1 MTVTGEFG
9 DIDNGHIDPKIYTDQ
24 AIYEREL
31 EQVFGRSWLF
41 LAHDSQLPKRGS
53 FVQTYMGED
62 PVLVVRQGD
71 GSVKAFLNQC
81 RHRGMRICRS
91 DEGTNKTFT
100 CSYHG
105 WAYDLEGNL
114 INVPMED
121 RAYRKEIDKSRWGAV
136 KVRVEE
142 YKGFYFGT
150 WSEDVPEFTDYLG
163 DMAFYFDA
171 VVGRWDN
178 GLELVPMTSKWVID
192 CNWKFASEQSASD
205 MYHVPFSH
213 ASARMALTDKPEE
226 WPMRW
231 GDAPP
236 GRQFSGNGH
245 GSGSVWL
252 PTLGIPDLV
261 SGQDYVDW
269 LVSNQAE
276 VFRNIGEERA
286 LKVYAHNTI
295 FPNFSW
301 LGPNATMRVWHRAGQ
316 GRWRC
321 GPGHTCRRTHPRT
334 SRRTF
339 GAAFKGRLD
348 RPARSKP
355 TTARTGLKYNKFSK
369 VGRRDSPNLT
379 PRWDLGM
386 RKGTSTVFPA
396 YPTMSSARL
405 LLVAST
411 AGGRTSWRASLGPR
425 SAIRMLRAS
434 AKKRSF
440 LRRFRK
446 YDGICR
452 QGDEPSSD
460 PRSGGTL
467 GVPPD
472 QS

>member
-301 LGPNATMRVWHRAGQ
+301 LGPNATMRVWHPR
-316 GRWRC
+316 
-321 GPGHTCRRTHPRT
+321 GPGQVEVWSWTYVPKDAPQNIKADIRRGVQ
-334 SRRTF
+334 RTF
-339 GAAFKGRLD
+339 GPAGSFETDDGENWTEVQQVLKGWKARQSKLNAQMGLGHEERDVHGLPGLSNDVFSETAARGFYRRWADLMAGLSWAEIRD
-348 RPARSKP
+348 QDAARE
-355 TTARTGLKYNKFSK
+355 
-369 VGRRDSPNLT
+369 
-379 PRWDLGM
+379 
-386 RKGTSTVFPA
+386 
-396 YPTMSSARL
+396 
-405 LLVAST
+405 
-411 AGGRTSWRASLGPR
+411 
-425 SAIRMLRAS
+425 
-434 AKKRSF
+434 
-440 LRRFRK
+440 
-446 YDGICR
+446 R
-452 QGDEPSSD
+452 QETILPKE
-460 PRSGGTL
+460 
-467 GVPPD
+467 V
-472 QS
+472 QEV